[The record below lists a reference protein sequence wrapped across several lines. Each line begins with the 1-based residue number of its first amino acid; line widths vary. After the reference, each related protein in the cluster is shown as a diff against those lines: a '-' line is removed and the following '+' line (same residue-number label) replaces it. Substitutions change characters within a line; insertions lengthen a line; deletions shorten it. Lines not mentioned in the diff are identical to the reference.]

1 VELFKQ
7 QQYQPKSLP
16 IMVANLYAM
25 QKGYFDNV
33 PVDRVRECQ
42 AKMEEFLTTRKE
54 ALLQTIYDKKSLDG
68 TEADLKQAIEDF
80 KSSWK

>member
-1 VELFKQ
+1 
-7 QQYQPKSLP
+7 
-16 IMVANLYAM
+16 
-25 QKGYFDNV
+25 
-33 PVDRVRECQ
+33 
-42 AKMEEFLTTRKE
+42 MEEFLTTRKE